1 MSHNASLDMSA
12 RFSVPAEYVW
22 FALTTPTEV
31 AHWWPDLQLQR
42 RKGSKFRL
50 VAPRPRK
57 KRPRTIEGKLISP
70 AKAPYV
76 RAVVHS
82 HPRNYATELTIYV
95 SQLPSATRLRI
106 LEAGFPERDN
116 ANVIVAE
123 CRDGWRAVVN
133 ALRAHLENEETVTR
147 IRALLDS

>member
-1 MSHNASLDMSA
+1 MSHSASLDMSA
-12 RFSVPAEYVW
+12 RFSVPAEYLW
-22 FALTTPTEV
+22 FALTAPSEV
-31 AHWWPDLQLQR
+31 AHWWPELELQR
-42 RKGSKFRL
+42 RKGTKFKL
-50 VAPRPRK
+50 VTPRPRK

-70 AKAPYV
+70 AKAPYI

-106 LEAGFPERDN
+106 LESGFPEREN

-123 CRDGWRAVVN
+123 CREGWRAFVN
-133 ALRAHLENEETVTR
+133 ALRAHLDDEASVSR
-147 IRALLDS
+147 IRTLLDS